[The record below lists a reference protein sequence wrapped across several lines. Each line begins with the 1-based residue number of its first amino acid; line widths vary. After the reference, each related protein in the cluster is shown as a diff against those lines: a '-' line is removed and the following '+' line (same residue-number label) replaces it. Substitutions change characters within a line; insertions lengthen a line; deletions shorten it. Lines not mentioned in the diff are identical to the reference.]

1 MPKTKASEALRQ
13 GRSVAMVQSM
23 VQLGRYEDDCGVLKG
38 APPLPDL
45 RRPAASPAAAPPD
58 RPDNMARLPAWP
70 DEVRGVP
77 NMALRSALFGAI
89 RRGPRRYMERERI
102 ASVDGMDVFYT
113 GQRLDQ
119 CDLDVWEAVLHFIRQ
134 QELGKECRFTAY
146 AMLKMLGKADNGQN
160 RDILHKQLL
169 RLRANA
175 VEVRNERFVYI
186 GGLIDEA
193 FKDEKTHEY
202 VVVANSRI
210 KVLFERDQ
218 FTQIDWAVRLELAR
232 HPLAQW
238 LHGFYAS
245 HAKPY
250 AYSVEKLHE
259 LCGSEAAD
267 LSDWKTK
274 ELRKSL
280 DAVAHA
286 CEKHG
291 QAFKSEIR
299 GDLVH
304 VDRQPSKSQ
313 RKHLVGKAKKP
324 KTASPRKNAM
334 APVGDLL
341 KPKK

>member
-45 RRPAASPAAAPPD
+45 RRPAASPAAAPPA
-58 RPDNMARLPAWP
+58 RPDNVARLPAWP

-89 RRGPRRYMERERI
+89 RRGPRRYLKSERM
-102 ASVDGMDVFYT
+102 ASVDGMEVFYT
-113 GQRLDQ
+113 GERLDQ
-119 CDLDVWEAVLHFIRQ
+119 GDLDVWEAVLHFIRQ

-146 AMLKMLGKADNGQN
+146 AMLKMLGKTNSGKN
-160 RDILHKQLL
+160 RKILHQRIL
-169 RLRANA
+169 RLKANA
-175 VEVRNERFVYI
+175 AEIKQGRYVYI
-186 GGLIDEA
+186 GSLIDEA
-193 FKDEKTHEY
+193 FKDEETQEY
-202 VVVANSRI
+202 VVVANPRI
-210 KVLFERDQ
+210 KILFERDQ
-218 FTQIDWAVRLELAR
+218 FTLIDWAVRLELAG

-250 AYSVEKLHE
+250 AYSVAKLHE
-259 LCGSEAAD
+259 LCGSEAAE

-280 DAVAHA
+280 DLVSAA

-291 QAFKSEIR
+291 QAFKAEILA
-299 GDLVH
+299 DLVH

-313 RKHLVGKAKKP
+313 RKHLVGKAKKQ
-324 KTASPRKNAM
+324 PRRQKNSM
-334 APVGDLL
+334 AAVGGLL